1 MYKIIENNQIID
13 VMEKLNFVKYLP
25 KTKRAVKID
34 ERQANGILSSNSS
47 IIYHIYGTPNTFP
60 DQRKSVTYEKID
72 KDEYDKLTKQLKANE
87 ALEERIRELEKTVKE
102 LKELLIIDI

>member
-13 VMEKLNFVKYLP
+13 VMENLNFVKYLP

-47 IIYHIYGTPNTFP
+47 VIYHIYGTPNTFS
-60 DQRKSVTYEKID
+60 DQRKTVTYEKID
-72 KDEYDKLTKQLKANE
+72 QEEYDRLTKQLKTNE
-87 ALEERIRELEKTVKE
+87 VLEERVRELEKTVKE
-102 LKELLIIDI
+102 LKELLVIDI

>member
-13 VMEKLNFVKYLP
+13 VMENLNFVKYLP

-47 IIYHIYGTPNTFP
+47 VIYHIYGTPNTFP
-60 DQRKSVTYEKID
+60 DQRKTVTYEKID
-72 KDEYDKLTKQLKANE
+72 QEEYDRLTKQLKTNE

-102 LKELLIIDI
+102 LKDLLIIEI